1 MGGHNN
7 VTTGEDMRWPEK
19 NEDAFLANLYERV
32 KRHPNGTPSF
42 KQVDWN
48 EIDEELFSAIGQKYG
63 AERLQG
69 KYNRLR
75 LKHRQFSDLISHTGV
90 TYSSSSNQV
99 YATEEVWKMFK
110 KKHKNYITFKSK
122 GCRNYEMLGQIF
134 NNSSTHHAS
143 TQLPLNSDGN
153 HQNEEQFFSQGVHVI
168 EGEKSCAGSSRGKRP
183 IDDYLAGCNCVNKE
197 TKLENFD
204 FCLEILASSLS
215 ARAERDLA
223 KAKKYKEMP
232 EQATRAPYSIDECMD
247 ELENLDDVSDTSYIK
262 ALEKFKDPDW
272 RIMFVK
278 MSLVRKKSWLKSLE

>member
-1 MGGHNN
+1 
-7 VTTGEDMRWPEK
+7 
-19 NEDAFLANLYERV
+19 
-32 KRHPNGTPSF
+32 
-42 KQVDWN
+42 
-48 EIDEELFSAIGQKYG
+48 
-63 AERLQG
+63 
-69 KYNRLR
+69 
-75 LKHRQFSDLISHTGV
+75 
-90 TYSSSSNQV
+90 
-99 YATEEVWKMFK
+99 
-110 KKHKNYITFKSK
+110 
-122 GCRNYEMLGQIF
+122 MLGQIF

-153 HQNEEQFFSQGVHVI
+153 HQNEEQCFSQGVHVI

>member
-1 MGGHNN
+1 M
-7 VTTGEDMRWPEK
+7 
-19 NEDAFLANLYERV
+19 
-32 KRHPNGTPSF
+32 
-42 KQVDWN
+42 Q
-48 EIDEELFSAIGQKYG
+48 
-63 AERLQG
+63 
-69 KYNRLR
+69 
-75 LKHRQFSDLISHTGV
+75 
-90 TYSSSSNQV
+90 
-99 YATEEVWKMFK
+99 
-110 KKHKNYITFKSK
+110 KHKNYITFKSK
-122 GCRNYEMLGQIF
+122 GGRNYEMLGQIF

-143 TQLPLNSDGN
+143 TQLPLTSDGN

-197 TKLENFD
+197 AKLENFD

-232 EQATRAPYSIDECMD
+232 DQATRAPYSIDECMD